1 MWRYL
6 VERLVGYLSDGTEL
20 YYVEIGGPSKV
31 NNVDTVKP
39 TTSSNGRG
47 ALCSMSVLTED
58 DTGNVHFY
66 NEENGW
72 GDPMFCFK
80 S

>member
-6 VERLVGYLSDGTEL
+6 VERLVGYKPDGTAL

-31 NNVDTVKP
+31 NNVDTTKP
-39 TTSSNGRG
+39 TTASDGCSD
-47 ALCSMSVLTED
+47 LCSLSILTED
-58 DTGNVHFY
+58 DTGDVYFY

-72 GDPMFCFK
+72 GDPIFSFK